1 MKCLPLRKEK
11 IFDSEEELKILAEL
25 GEEEG
30 TLQEEESDM
39 IQSIFDFK
47 GKTVGEIITPRV
59 DIVSLKSDESIDT
72 AMDTIAE
79 RQFSKIPIYKNSI
92 DNIKGILYAK
102 DIIPYLMGSR
112 PNINLQTLAR
122 EPFFIPETKPIDDLM
137 EEFKS
142 SVLANDTIVLDVRTE
157 EEFYGPLGHIEGAT
171 LIPIDELADRM
182 NELSSVKDK
191 TIYVVCRS
199 GNRSGRGKDIL
210 NANNFTAVNVNGG
223 MLAWDALTNE

>member
-1 MKCLPLRKEK
+1 
-11 IFDSEEELKILAEL
+11 
-25 GEEEG
+25 
-30 TLQEEESDM
+30 M
-39 IQSIFDFK
+39 IKYLFSIFLAIFLLMCCA
-47 GKTVGEIITPRV
+47 KTEFSDVIT
-59 DIVSLKSDESIDT
+59 
-72 AMDTIAE
+72 
-79 RQFSKIPIYKNSI
+79 
-92 DNIKGILYAK
+92 
-102 DIIPYLMGSR
+102 
-112 PNINLQTLAR
+112 
-122 EPFFIPETKPIDDLM
+122 M

-142 SVLANDTIVLDVRTE
+142 SVLADDTIVLDVRTE

-223 MLAWDALTNE
+223 MLAWDALINE